1 MNKISLR
8 IYPDEVLR
16 TVCSEISD
24 IDSNIVKI
32 VESMKEIMI
41 KEKGIGL
48 AGPQVGLTKRLFITQ
63 DFSKNDTLD
72 FLVMINPKIKEKFGE
87 VSSKEGCLS
96 IPGYYDYIP
105 RFDNI
110 SVEYVDLN
118 GDLNSKVFESMQSI
132 VFQHE
137 LDHLDGILFP
147 DRLAKIKKDI
157 FFKKIN
163 KEFKK

>member
-16 TVCSEISD
+16 TVCSEISN
-24 IDSNIVKI
+24 IDSNIEKI

-96 IPGYYDYIP
+96 IPGYYRLPCLFTVLIVLAAIKTLIFSP
-105 RFDNI
+105 NVSLIKVTGLKFT
-110 SVEYVDLN
+110 LN
-118 GDLNSKVFESMQSI
+118 F
-132 VFQHE
+132 
-137 LDHLDGILFP
+137 LFVLL
-147 DRLAKIKKDI
+147 LA
-157 FFKKIN
+157 
-163 KEFKK
+163 

>member
-1 MNKISLR
+1 MNKISLK
-8 IYPDEVLR
+8 IYPDDVLR
-16 TVCSEISD
+16 TICSEILN
-24 IDSNIVKI
+24 IDSNIIKI
-32 VESMKEIMI
+32 VQSMKEIMI

-48 AGPQVGLTKRLFITQ
+48 AGPQVGVTKRLFIAQ
-63 DFSKNDTLD
+63 DFSKDDELS
-72 FLVMINPKIKEKFGE
+72 FLTMINPKIKEESGE

-110 SVEYVDLN
+110 SVEYIDLN
-118 GDLNSKVFESMQSI
+118 GDINSKVFEGIQSI

-147 DRLAKIKKDI
+147 DRLAKIRKEI

>member
-1 MNKISLR
+1 
-8 IYPDEVLR
+8 
-16 TVCSEISD
+16 
-24 IDSNIVKI
+24 
-32 VESMKEIMI
+32 
-41 KEKGIGL
+41 
-48 AGPQVGLTKRLFITQ
+48 
-63 DFSKNDTLD
+63 
-72 FLVMINPKIKEKFGE
+72 MINPKIKEKFGE

-147 DRLAKIKKDI
+147 DRLAKIRKEI